1 MTVVTWQLIKGDTQ
15 TAPLLSYEDGND
27 LGMILV
33 INAISKEVKQSED
46 ASHIKEL
53 LEEYKDQFEG
63 IGKLTGI
70 QVDLNV
76 DPEFKPVAQPPRRQ
90 PFGVREKMEKE
101 IQHLLDQ
108 DIIEKVNE
116 PTGWVLPPVVTPKKD
131 QSQIWLNVDMG
142 VANQAIPRR
151 HTQHSTI
158 DDIVNELS
166 GSTVFSHLDM
176 SKGYHQLELK
186 EM

>member
-1 MTVVTWQLIKGDTQ
+1 MKVVTWQLMKGDTQ
-15 TAPLLSYEDGND
+15 TAPLLCYEDGND

-33 INAISKEVKQSED
+33 SNAISKEVKQSED
-46 ASHIKEL
+46 ASHVKEL
-53 LEEYKDQFEG
+53 LVEYKDRFEG

-70 QVDLNV
+70 QVDVNV

-90 PFGVREKMEKE
+90 PFNVREKMERE

-116 PTGWVLPPVVTPKKD
+116 PTGWVSPPVVTPKKD
-131 QSQIWLNVDMG
+131 PGQIRLNVDMR

-151 HTQHSTI
+151 HTQHPTI
-158 DDIVNELS
+158 DDVVNGLS
-166 GSTVFSHLDM
+166 GSTWICPRNTT
-176 SKGYHQLELK
+176 
-186 EM
+186 